1 MLSEGS
7 HTPTAA
13 FLAITP
19 HFLAPV
25 QPPRCGSLGP
35 LLPGLGLPCQSH
47 TWPCQTLP
55 MAQAGSAARPQ
66 PKQPQPGPVAQGD
79 SDSDPLPTSPAA
91 RTPSSPSSARRRS
104 TWGRTKTLS
113 YFGAPPVFLSRA
125 DPMEAS
131 RDAERERRTLL
142 PPCPQ
147 HPAWPGDP
155 AQVAESGFLVIKF

>member
-35 LLPGLGLPCQSH
+35 LLPGLGLPCRSR